1 MKNEVMDAL
10 LSLKQKELDTL
21 RNVAEKYAP
30 NSLYAYEKISNFERP
45 EFKIESEGFLKRLD
59 SYKVKLLVD
68 EPLNSEMKELFK
80 AGDGEISDQER
91 SYNLFKRSNK
101 SSSFDLIGHFFPE
114 EYGIRTVQEVL
125 CTAVYVMERYLMGLP
140 SVANT
145 ILSGGQENLDLGLV
159 ILKRPMIKGVYE
171 PEVAYNVHLEF
182 KRGQNGEVEEIH
194 LHIFE
199 FPRSFKEN
207 RYCLI

>member
-10 LSLKQKELDTL
+10 LSLKQKELYTL
-21 RNVAEKYAP
+21 REVSEKYVP
-30 NSLYAYEKISNFERP
+30 SSLYDYEKTYNFERP
-45 EFKIESEGFLKRLD
+45 EFSIESDGFLKRLD

-80 AGDGEISDQER
+80 SGDGEISDQER

-114 EYGIRTVQEVL
+114 EYGIRSVQEVL
-125 CTAVYVMERYLMGLP
+125 CTAVYIMEQHLMGRP
-140 SVANT
+140 SVANE
-145 ILSGGQENLDLGLV
+145 ILINGQENLDLGLI
-159 ILKRPMIKGVYE
+159 ILKKPMIKDLYE

>member
-1 MKNEVMDAL
+1 MKNEVMDTL
-10 LSLKQKELDTL
+10 LSLKQKELDAL
-21 RNVAEKYAP
+21 RSVAEKYAP
-30 NSLYAYEKISNFERP
+30 NSLYAYEEMGNFKRP
-45 EFKIESEGFLKRLD
+45 AFKIKDGGFLERLD

-80 AGDGEISDQER
+80 SGDGEISDQER
-91 SYNLFKRSNK
+91 SYDLFKRSNK
-101 SSSFDLIGHFFPE
+101 SSSLDLIGHFFPE

-140 SVANT
+140 SVAT
-145 ILSGGQENLDLGLV
+145 VILIDGQENLDLGL
-159 ILKRPMIKGVYE
+159 ITLKKPMIKGVYE

-182 KRGQNGEVEEIH
+182 KRGQDGEVEEIH

-207 RYCLI
+207 RYGLI

>member
-10 LSLKQKELDTL
+10 LSLKQKELDAL
-21 RNVAEKYAP
+21 QNVAEKYAP
-30 NSLYAYEKISNFERP
+30 NSFYAYEKINDFVRP
-45 EFKIESEGFLKRLD
+45 EFKLESDGFLTRLD

-114 EYGIRTVQEVL
+114 EYGIRSVQEVL

-140 SVANT
+140 SVADV
-145 ILSGGQENLDLGLV
+145 ILIDGQENLDLGLI
-159 ILKRPMIKGVYE
+159 ILKKPMIKGIYE

-207 RYCLI
+207 RYGLI